1 MDDSGVYYTPVV
13 SSNVESVGY
22 DPVFARL
29 WVKFKDGKVYAY
41 DRVPAHIYLDF
52 LRAPSKGQYLWRVIR
67 ANGTDSLYGYQRV
80 R

>member
-13 SSNVESVGY
+13 SSNIEGIGY

-29 WVKFKDGKVYAY
+29 WVRFKSGAKYVYWKVESY
-41 DRVPAHIYLDF
+41 VYLDF
-52 LRAPSKGQYLWRVIR
+52 LRAPSKGQYLHRVVR
-67 ANGTDSLYGYQRV
+67 ANGTDSLYAYQQV